1 MSTMRRLLASTFYV
15 ASLWSGHGLRRAKA
29 QCGARILMYHGVAR
43 RELDAALFDWQL
55 SLLRSEFEIVSLPTL
70 LQRRAAGRL
79 TGQEVAITFDDGV
92 RNHVTTVYPLLQR
105 HRAPATFF
113 VCPGLVES
121 GRWIWNMELRCRLR
135 LLSRHELDAL
145 AREVGCRDGDIETIV
160 NHAKGLAPSQRELV
174 EEAVRGRTLQFVPTA
189 EQVDRYAPATW
200 EQLAGLDPALVTIG
214 SHTLN
219 HPILPTLPDEVLQR
233 EIRDSRR
240 MLEQRLQRTV
250 DLFCY
255 PNGDNDERAQSAV
268 RQHYAAAVTTVP
280 GAVRDGDDAWLL
292 PRIPA
297 GGSRG
302 LFMRRLYRHT
312 A

>member
-1 MSTMRRLLASTFYV
+1 MPTMRRLLASTFYA

-29 QCGARILMYHGVAR
+29 QRGPRILMYHGVAPG
-43 RELDAALFDWQL
+43 ELSAAQFDWQL
-55 SLLRSEFEIVSLPTL
+55 SLLRSEFEVVSMQTL
-70 LQRRAAGRL
+70 LQRRAAGGL

-92 RNHVTTVYPLLQR
+92 RNHVTKVYPLLQR

-135 LLSRHELDAL
+135 LLSPQEREAL
-145 AREVGCRDGDIETIV
+145 AREIGCRDGGIETIV
-160 NHAKGLAPSQRELV
+160 EHAKGLAPVQRTLA
-174 EEAVRGRTLQFVPTA
+174 EEAVRARTREFTPTA
-189 EQVDRYAPATW
+189 EQIDRFAPATW
-200 EQLAGLDPALVTIG
+200 EQLTGLDPALVTIG
-214 SHTLN
+214 SHTLS
-219 HPILPTLPDEVLQR
+219 HPILPTLAAEDLQI
-233 EIRDSRR
+233 EIRDSRH

-280 GAVRDGDDAWLL
+280 GTVREQDESCLL

-302 LFMRRLYRHT
+302 LFMRRLYRH
-312 A
+312 AA